1 MINSRKKIDILL
13 VSGCI
18 LFAFFWHFSSLTTIS
33 LIKKKAMDSGRITT
47 KKTEEKK
54 KKHEM
59 QYFLWIIYQFW
70 GFFLLFCREFKD
82 FYKQRFI
89 FFSLFIT
96 VLFSVFSYPFGNDYY
111 NGFFTINYMID
122 FSGQFC
128 QAKVL
133 NEIFL
138 TVSQQ
143 IFWNYEIKTKIWN
156 QRNSLNFSISNILH
170 SGQFSLIFE
179 TQHFRMLK

>member
-1 MINSRKKIDILL
+1 MNCDGASKAIPNTFLNKKNNIVGFWMYFIRFFL
-13 VSGCI
+13 
-18 LFAFFWHFSSLTTIS
+18 AFFIINDNIS
-33 LIKKKAMDSGRITT
+33 HKEESNGFREDYDQKNGGKE
-47 KKTEEKK
+47 KKT
-54 KKHEM
+54 
-59 QYFLWIIYQFW
+59 WNAI
-70 GFFLLFCREFKD
+70 FFMDNLPVLRIFFAILSGIKD

-138 TVSQQ
+138 TVS
-143 IFWNYEIKTKIWN
+143 
-156 QRNSLNFSISNILH
+156 
-170 SGQFSLIFE
+170 
-179 TQHFRMLK
+179 

>member
-1 MINSRKKIDILL
+1 MYFIR
-13 VSGCI
+13 
-18 LFAFFWHFSSLTTIS
+18 FFWHFSSLTTIS

-54 KKHEM
+54 KKT
-59 QYFLWIIYQFW
+59 WNAI
-70 GFFLLFCREFKD
+70 FFMDNLPVLRIFFAILSGIKD

-133 NEIFL
+133 NEIVWLFL
-138 TVSQQ
+138 NKFFGIMKSKQK
-143 IFWNYEIKTKIWN
+143 FEIKEIV
-156 QRNSLNFSISNILH
+156 
-170 SGQFSLIFE
+170 
-179 TQHFRMLK
+179 

>member
-1 MINSRKKIDILL
+1 MNCDGAIKVIPNTFLNKKKIILL

-47 KKTEEKK
+47 KKRRKRKK
-54 KKHEM
+54 KT
-59 QYFLWIIYQFW
+59 WNAI
-70 GFFLLFCREFKD
+70 FFMDNLPVLRIFFAILSGIKD

-138 TVSQQ
+138 TVS
-143 IFWNYEIKTKIWN
+143 
-156 QRNSLNFSISNILH
+156 
-170 SGQFSLIFE
+170 
-179 TQHFRMLK
+179 

>member
-1 MINSRKKIDILL
+1 MLKKQAANCNNTSKVCNSEYILEKKNIILL

-18 LFAFFWHFSSLTTIS
+18 LFAFFLAFFIINDNIS
-33 LIKKKAMDSGRITT
+33 HKEESNGYSGRITT

-70 GFFLLFCREFKD
+70 GFFLLFCGRK
-82 FYKQRFI
+82 I
-89 FFSLFIT
+89 FSKTKSLFPTFHNSTIQC
-96 VLFSVFSYPFGNDYY
+96 SYPFGDDYY

-128 QAKVL
+128 QTKVL

-138 TVSQQ
+138 AISLT
-143 IFWNYEIKTKIWN
+143 ELWN
-156 QRNSLNFSISNILH
+156 QNNDFQNSKEIV
-170 SGQFSLIFE
+170 
-179 TQHFRMLK
+179 

>member
-1 MINSRKKIDILL
+1 MYFIRFFL
-13 VSGCI
+13 
-18 LFAFFWHFSSLTTIS
+18 AFFIINDNIS
-33 LIKKKAMDSGRITT
+33 HKEESNGFREDYDQKNRGKE
-47 KKTEEKK
+47 KKT
-54 KKHEM
+54 
-59 QYFLWIIYQFW
+59 WNAI
-70 GFFLLFCREFKD
+70 FFMDNLPVLRIFFAILSGIKD

-133 NEIFL
+133 NEIFWL
-138 TVSQQ
+138 FLNKFFGIMKSKQK
-143 IFWNYEIKTKIWN
+143 FEIKEIV
-156 QRNSLNFSISNILH
+156 
-170 SGQFSLIFE
+170 
-179 TQHFRMLK
+179 